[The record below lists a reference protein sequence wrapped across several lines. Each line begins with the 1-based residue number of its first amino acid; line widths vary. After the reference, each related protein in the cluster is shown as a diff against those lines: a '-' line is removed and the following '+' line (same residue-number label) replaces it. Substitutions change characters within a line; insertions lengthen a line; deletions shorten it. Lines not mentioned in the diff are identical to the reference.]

1 MESSVPALE
10 AVALNPAGVVNA
22 TEYVPGA
29 RLPKLYAP
37 LLLDV
42 VLAIWVPELLSNLTD
57 TPEMPGSPES
67 WMPLA
72 LLSLKTKLPIEE
84 QFVLAVIT
92 TLALDADVQ
101 PVPFLTVNV

>member
-1 MESSVPALE
+1 M
-10 AVALNPAGVVNA
+10 
-22 TEYVPGA
+22 PGA

-37 LLLDV
+37 LLFVLV
-42 VLAIWVPELLSNLTD
+42 VAICVPELLSSLTVAPD
-57 TPEMPGSPES
+57 MPGSPES